1 MKQLDSDSKACCTTD
16 HSCSNTKEPIII
28 IDTSTI
34 QEWLDWYD
42 LKQWDSSC
50 TGLFDSS
57 INRDELFTALIK
69 AIKALSSISE
79 PLELIVKSKVLASG
93 AIDDETLAF
102 TDPKAI
108 KEFCDIS
115 AKIARHLLAMLESTP
130 FFEHAAKYEYRAILP
145 SQALVLSVK
154 PELSRTDP

>member
-16 HSCSNTKEPIII
+16 HSCSSTKEPIII

-34 QEWLDWYD
+34 QEWLDRWD
-42 LKQWDSSC
+42 LKQWGRPLPDVI
-50 TGLFDSS
+50 DWYVD
-57 INRDELFTALIK
+57 RDELFTALIE

-79 PLELIVKSKVLASG
+79 PLEQIVKSKVLASS
-93 AIDDETLAF
+93 AIEDEILAL
-102 TDPKAI
+102 TDTKAL

-154 PELSRTDP
+154 PKLSRTDP